1 MMLSEKRKLQRENF
15 VDMAPQNR
23 QHEFIYDGQLVQSLY
38 QAKTCQDIVQNLHLM
53 YPERKILVLLD
64 GCRVIYEN
72 RQPYA
77 SDHGEDDHDELFI
90 EKPDGGARRKNIKN
104 TNQKNKKTYKK
115 KTYKKKT
122 YKKKT
127 YKKKTY
133 KKKINSC
140 KNKK

>member
-1 MMLSEKRKLQRENF
+1 
-15 VDMAPQNR
+15 
-23 QHEFIYDGQLVQSLY
+23 
-38 QAKTCQDIVQNLHLM
+38 M
-53 YPERKILVLLD
+53 YPGRKILVILE
-64 GCRVIYEN
+64 GCRVASRVTDGN
-72 RQPYA
+72 TDPYA
-77 SDHGEDDHDELFI
+77 SDHGEDDDELYTQG
-90 EKPDGGARRKNIKN
+90 KGGARRKNIKN
-104 TNQKNKKTYKK
+104 TNQKNTNQKNK